1 MKSLARHFALP
12 LAAML
17 VAAAALGCATTKASD
32 SHSSKAV
39 LRGMVYN
46 EERMPVQDVVIAF
59 MDHDKERATTKT
71 DVHGRFVL
79 PEVPFGKVTIKLTKE
94 SFEVLYWSFSFESP
108 TQIVYAKM
116 ISLSELLDDS
126 ADAIQKRDWAMTKAC
141 LDRAMRI
148 EPDNVIAQYLDAQM
162 LARQGNAEGAVEI
175 LEKLA
180 SGDAPS
186 FAVELTLGDLYQNSL
201 GQPEKAL
208 EHLKKALTVKD
219 DLDVE
224 NRVDDL
230 EKE

>member
-1 MKSLARHFALP
+1 MKSLARHFALALAVM
-12 LAAML
+12 LAAAL
-17 VAAAALGCATTKASD
+17 ALGCATTKASG
-32 SHSSKAV
+32 STTTKAA

-46 EERMPVQDVVIAF
+46 EERMPVQDVAIAF

-79 PEVPFGKVTIKLTKE
+79 PDVPFGKVTIKLTKE
-94 SFEVLYWSFSFESP
+94 SFEALSWSFSFESP

-116 ISLSELLDDS
+116 IDLSELLDDS
-126 ADAIQKRDWAMTKAC
+126 ADAIQKRDWATTKAC
-141 LDRAMRI
+141 LDRAMKI

-162 LARQGNAEGAVEI
+162 LSRQGNVERAVEI
-175 LEKLA
+175 LEKLS
-180 SGDAPS
+180 SGDTPS
-186 FAVELTLGDLYQNSL
+186 FAVEITLGDLYQYSL
-201 GQPEKAL
+201 GKPEKAL

-230 EKE
+230 EKK